1 MKSDQSIKVGVDA
14 VIFFV
19 MVIPVIF
26 VASLFDSICVAC
38 KKILGKKI

>member
-1 MKSDQSIKVGVDA
+1 MKSDQSIKEGVVA

-19 MVIPVIF
+19 MAIPVIF